1 MHNLLNALIIIDI
14 ILISVSL
21 FVPNNIFPVLYFDI
35 FVCILLLIDWVK
47 DLYNSN
53 PKSDFLKKPSTW
65 VSLIA
70 SIPFQVLL
78 PVIIPKFFDGF
89 GNFIKRSN
97 LHFISVGVFVTIIS
111 YTALF
116 HTFGSSYNL
125 FDYFYLVIVTITTV
139 GYGDIVPLTVAEKI
153 ISICLIITG
162 VFVFSLT
169 TAGISSFLTNRLIEK
184 DSHDVT
190 LEDIKTDLNDIQ
202 KENSSL
208 KEEVREL
215 KDEIHE
221 LKDLLNKKD

>member
-1 MHNLLNALIIIDI
+1 M
-14 ILISVSL
+14 V
-21 FVPNNIFPVLYFDI
+21 
-35 FVCILLLIDWVK
+35 
-47 DLYNSN
+47 
-53 PKSDFLKKPSTW
+53 FLKLLR
-65 VSLIA
+65 VLIL
-70 SIPFQVLL
+70 FD
-78 PVIIPKFFDGF
+78 KFFDGF

>member
-1 MHNLLNALIIIDI
+1 M
-14 ILISVSL
+14 
-21 FVPNNIFPVLYFDI
+21 
-35 FVCILLLIDWVK
+35 
-47 DLYNSN
+47 
-53 PKSDFLKKPSTW
+53 
-65 VSLIA
+65 
-70 SIPFQVLL
+70 
-78 PVIIPKFFDGF
+78 
-89 GNFIKRSN
+89 
-97 LHFISVGVFVTIIS
+97 GVFVTIIS

>member
-1 MHNLLNALIIIDI
+1 M
-14 ILISVSL
+14 
-21 FVPNNIFPVLYFDI
+21 
-35 FVCILLLIDWVK
+35 
-47 DLYNSN
+47 
-53 PKSDFLKKPSTW
+53 
-65 VSLIA
+65 
-70 SIPFQVLL
+70 
-78 PVIIPKFFDGF
+78 
-89 GNFIKRSN
+89 
-97 LHFISVGVFVTIIS
+97 
-111 YTALF
+111 
-116 HTFGSSYNL
+116 
-125 FDYFYLVIVTITTV
+125 TITTV

-215 KDEIHE
+215 KEEIHE